1 MAKRR
6 NSKSADGTKIALER
20 QVIDFFNREAHVP
33 YNYKQVSAA
42 IGAETPKLRSRVVE
56 VLEELA
62 IEGYLVETTPG

>member
-6 NSKSADGTKIALER
+6 NSKSADGTKMALER

-42 IGAETPKLRSRVVE
+42 IGAETPKLR
-56 VLEELA
+56 
-62 IEGYLVETTPG
+62 